1 MNDMKDPLR
10 VAVVG
15 AGPSGFYAA
24 ESLLRADVDVDVHVD
39 MYEKLPVPY
48 GLVRYGVAPDHPKL
62 KAVTA
67 VFDRVA
73 DMEGFKF
80 LGNVE
85 VGKDVTIA
93 QLDAHYHAII
103 FAYGVEQGNRLGIPG
118 ENLPGSFTAHAF
130 VSWYNGH
137 PDFRDL
143 PVDLSTTAAAI
154 IGQGNVALDVARILA
169 KPVDELRRTDI
180 ADHALEVL
188 AESRIRDIYVIGRRG
203 PAQVQFVAKELRE
216 FATLT
221 GCHPVVAK
229 ADLDLGPVCRHEL
242 DDPSRADAK
251 SCFGIL
257 ESFGHP
263 GQDARQCHFLFNRM
277 PVELTGDHRVRSIAI
292 RDTKLTGDAL
302 AQRAIALDAQTKL
315 DCGLVVGSI
324 GYKAIG
330 IEGLELSDNADRL
343 QNQAG
348 RIVTELKS
356 GTGHYVAGWIKR
368 GPQGTIGTNRGDSV
382 ATVDTLL
389 SDRHMF
395 ERPKRPVSELMS
407 DLKNADVNIVSFANW
422 RNIDVFEAARGA
434 KTERPRVKL
443 TSVDEMLG
451 VCAAK
456 DSVAC

>member
-1 MNDMKDPLR
+1 MSDMKDPLR

-15 AGPSGFYAA
+15 AGPSGFYTA
-24 ESLLRADVDVDVHVD
+24 ESLLRADVDVCVD

-73 DMEGFKF
+73 DMEGFRF

-103 FAYGVEQGNRLGIPG
+103 FAYGVERGNRLGIPG
-118 ENLPGSFTAHAF
+118 ENLIGSFTAHAF

-143 PVDLSTTAAAI
+143 EVDLSTTAAAI

-188 AESRIRDIYVIGRRG
+188 AESQIRDIYVIGRRG

-229 ADLDLGPVCRHEL
+229 ADLDLGPLCRQEL

-251 SCFGIL
+251 SCIGIL
-257 ESFGHP
+257 EGFGVP
-263 GQDARQCHFLFNRM
+263 GQDTRQCHFLFNRM
-277 PVELTGDHRVRSIAI
+277 PVELTGDRRVRSVIM
-292 RDTKLTGDAL
+292 RHTKLTGGVF

-330 IEGLELSDNADRL
+330 IEGLKLSDNADRL

-348 RIVTELKS
+348 RIVPELKS

-368 GPQGTIGTNRGDSV
+368 GPKGTIGTNRGDSV
-382 ATVDTLL
+382 ATVDALL
-389 SDRHMF
+389 ADRHMF
-395 ERPKRPVSELMS
+395 ERPKRSVSELIS
-407 DLKNADVNIVSFANW
+407 DLKNADVKVVSFANW

-434 KTERPRVKL
+434 RTERPRVKL

-451 VCAAK
+451 VGAK
-456 DSVAC
+456 NAVAG